1 MMYVSFSI
9 DHTCR
14 YDVVFSALLLELN
27 EGCILVG
34 CYHWVGLSIS
44 EVVNVDLDPDR

>member
-9 DHTCR
+9 DHTYQ

-27 EGCILVG
+27 EGFILVG
-34 CYHWVGLSIS
+34 RYHCVDHSIS
-44 EVVNVDLDPDR
+44 EVVNVESRSG